1 MATQSP
7 FMQRVQEIMRA
18 RYLALATEKSYCY
31 WIRYFIRQQ
40 KPSSPEAMTGEQV
53 TAFLSWLATEQN
65 ISPATQ
71 NQAFNALVFL
81 FRHVLQRQL
90 TDIQATRAKENRRV
104 PVVLSATEID
114 QVLQNLKEPYLTMM
128 RLAWGS
134 GLRKMEI
141 LRLRIKDLDFERRA
155 LTVRSGKGDKDRITV
170 LPQSVCEP
178 LQRFM
183 TRSARLHQMDLD
195 EGFGSVEMPYA
206 LAKKYPSQAR
216 SLHWQFVFSA
226 GQRSID
232 PRSGEER
239 RHHLHHSTLDR
250 ALRAAVVAAK
260 IPKRISCHTFRHS
273 FATQLLENGYDIRT
287 VQELLG
293 HSDVKTTQIYTHVLK
308 RGGNAVISPADRQ
321 FRP

>member
-1 MATQSP
+1 MATPSP
-7 FMQRVQEIMRA
+7 FMQRIQEIMRA

-53 TAFLSWLATEQN
+53 TAFLSWLAIEQN

-81 FRHVLQRQL
+81 FRHVLQRPL

-104 PVVLSATEID
+104 PVVLSSSEID
-114 QVLQNLKEPYLTMM
+114 QVLQYLKEPYLTML

-155 LTVRSGKGDKDRITV
+155 LTVRSGKGDKDRVTV

-195 EGFGSVEMPYA
+195 DGFGSVEMPYA
-206 LAKKYPSQAR
+206 LAKKYPAQAR

-250 ALRAAVVAAK
+250 ALRAAVVASK

-308 RGGNAVISPADRQ
+308 RGGNAVISPADR
-321 FRP
+321 